1 MRLARLTL
9 FMAAVTLMTGCGGAE
24 AKPAAGSRVVDSI
37 VPRDTAIARFQRAA
51 PRVESFAGGAETR
64 DALVGS
70 FVTALERRD
79 TATLRSLV
87 LTPSEFGW
95 LYYPTNPEGLPPY
108 SLTPQLMWFMLE
120 GNSSRGF
127 SRLLLKRSG
136 RPLGYASYR
145 CEGDPSRQ
153 GTNVVW
159 GPCLVLRRL
168 ESGDMVAERLFGLIV
183 ERDGRHKFVSYANR
197 LD

>member
-9 FMAAVTLMTGCGGAE
+9 FMAAVALMTGCGGAE
-24 AKPAAGSRVVDSI
+24 AKPAGSRVVDSI

-51 PRVESFAGGAETR
+51 PRVDSFAGGAGTR
-64 DALVGS
+64 DALVLG
-70 FVTALERRD
+70 FVTALERGD
-79 TATLRSLV
+79 TVTLRSLL

-127 SRLLLKRSG
+127 TRLLLKRSG
-136 RPLGYASYR
+136 MPLGYTGYR

-159 GPCLVLRRL
+159 GPCLVFRRL
-168 ESGDMVAERLFGLIV
+168 ESGDTVAERLFGLIV
-183 ERDGRHKFVSYANR
+183 ERDGEYKFVSYANR

>member
-1 MRLARLTL
+1 MRLARLTFFTAL
-9 FMAAVTLMTGCGGAE
+9 MAGCGGAE
-24 AKPAAGSRVVDSI
+24 AKPAGSGVVDSI
-37 VPRDTAIARFQRAA
+37 VPRDTAIARFQRTA
-51 PRVESFAGGAETR
+51 PRVDSFAGGAETR
-64 DALVGS
+64 DALVRR

-79 TATLRSLV
+79 TLTLRSLL

-120 GNSSRGF
+120 GNGSRGF
-127 SRLLLKRSG
+127 ARLLLKRSG
-136 RPLGYASYR
+136 RPLRYTGYR

-153 GTNVVW
+153 GANVVW

-168 ESGDMVAERLFGLIV
+168 ESGDTVAERLFGLIV